1 MRQESR
7 IQRDSFHFIT
17 RRYIAKRYSGGVLS
31 VRVRINANTVKP

>member
-17 RRYIAKRYSGGVLS
+17 RRYIAKRYSGGCCPYGFGVMP
-31 VRVRINANTVKP
+31 TQ